1 VKFLV
6 DAQLPARL
14 SRLLSDNGHDALHCS
29 DMPRGNR
36 STDAEIAAVA
46 DAEDRVVISK
56 DRDFRDTHLLQGVPH
71 RLLAVMTGNITN
83 ADLLALFDTNLK
95 SIVAA
100 LEEVQFVE
108 LGPTSL
114 VIHDDRPPS

>member
-1 VKFLV
+1 MKFLV

-14 SRLLSDNGHDALHCS
+14 ARLLSDHGHDAVHCV
-29 DMPRGNR
+29 DLARGNR
-36 STDAEIAAVA
+36 STDAEIADIA

-56 DRDFRDTHLLQGVPH
+56 DRDFRDTHLLHGVPH
-71 RLLAVMTGNITN
+71 RLLAVLTGNISN
-83 ADLLALFDTNLK
+83 ADLLALFDANLE

-100 LEEVQFVE
+100 LDEVRFVE

-114 VIHDDRPPS
+114 VMHDDRPSI